1 MEERKLITCTKCKE
15 DFDLNGYYKSK
26 HPSHKNGHTFPC
38 KICQKTQNKE
48 KYTGEYHK
56 NRLANLS
63 QEKKLARTQKLTE
76 RARERRK
83 DPLVRLKESIRTRIY
98 NGLKDGKDRSTEQYL
113 GCNIQEY
120 KLYLE
125 SKFTPNISW
134 ENYGIEWEIDHIRP
148 ICSFNLDNEQ
158 EMYICFHYTNTQPL
172 NKQENREKSGKF

>member
-1 MEERKLITCTKCKE
+1 MEEIKLITCNRCTK
-15 DFDLNGYYKSK
+15 DYTIDGFYKSK
-26 HPSHKNGHTFPC
+26 HKSHSNGYVTPC
-38 KICQKTQNKE
+38 KSCRKDIEKSKDNKN
-48 KYTGEYHK
+48 YYK

-63 QEKKLARTQKLTE
+63 PEMKASRSQQLTE
-76 RARERRK
+76 RARDRRK

-125 SKFTPNISW
+125 SKFNQNISW

-148 ICSFNLDNEQ
+148 ICSFNLDNEE
-158 EMYICFHYTNTQPL
+158 EMYQCFHFTNTQPL